1 MTDVTGAFS
10 HVVRTLESHHIPYV
24 VVGSVAAAA
33 WGVIRATRDLDLAM
47 TIGTTS
53 PLELTESLTTTG
65 LYLPHEAA
73 IDALANA
80 GSFNVLD
87 PTTGSKIDIFACRS
101 DDEFEQMRLSRRVRV
116 SVLGIDSWVASAE
129 DLVLAKLRW
138 RSETGSEVQ
147 WRDCVEI
154 AAVNDLDLLHLRTW
168 GQTLKITDDL
178 EVLIAS
184 RTE

>member
-1 MTDVTGAFS
+1 MTDVAGAFT
-10 HVVRTLESHHIPYV
+10 HVARTLESHEIPYV

-53 PLELTESLTTTG
+53 PLELTESLATSG
-65 LYLPHEAA
+65 LYLPRDAA
-73 IDALANA
+73 IEALANA

-116 SVLGIDSWVASAE
+116 SVLGIDS
-129 DLVLAKLRW
+129 
-138 RSETGSEVQ
+138 EVQ

-154 AAVNDLDLLHLRTW
+154 AAVNNLDLLHLRTW
-168 GQTLKITDDL
+168 AQTLNIADDL
-178 EVLIAS
+178 EALIAS
-184 RTE
+184 RPD